1 MPHYIGFAKQINGIK
16 YIPAL
21 LFFFP
26 RRYLMR
32 CGFVRRDDC
41 RAAGLR

>member
-26 RRYLMR
+26 ALPDALW
-32 CGFVRRDDC
+32 FVRRDDC